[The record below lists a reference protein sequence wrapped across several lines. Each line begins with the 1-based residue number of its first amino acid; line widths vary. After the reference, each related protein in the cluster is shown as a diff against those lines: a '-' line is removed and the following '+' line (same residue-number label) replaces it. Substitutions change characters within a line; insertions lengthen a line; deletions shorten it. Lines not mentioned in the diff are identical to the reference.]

1 MMPSIHFDADEDF
14 GLLVSTPPRST
25 LFSLVPF
32 GAHSPMQE
40 GLLSLLVRTSRAHGV
55 NVRQL
60 IEHVLAVAEPSIVNL
75 TGSAFYRRYAGTL
88 NGLGPYAE
96 QFSAVMS
103 QLTGTPSLRQTTL
116 LPWMKL
122 FPHNGQAL
130 LADRPKW
137 CPECLNHQRMADE
150 TSWHPLA
157 WSFKALRW
165 CPAHRCELEEA
176 CPHCGKRQPFIP
188 RHPDLATCH
197 HCGQFLGGERE
208 LRDIP
213 EFSLWLAAAVG
224 DMVLHQA
231 RGGFAPTAQEF
242 RDYIREQVSR
252 ATNGNRA
259 AFCRQLGL
267 NDRAL
272 NNWLSKDER
281 PSFSQFMAICYGLN
295 IMPTEIFGSGHG
307 AVPEPALRHPEKI
320 LTRKASSKLGA
331 AELLHIERRLEDMV
345 IKRQGLP
352 VTKIAA
358 ELGVGVSFLKYRF
371 RALCDQ
377 LSELHRDLRTQ
388 GSIQHR
394 QRQAERVAEIVRE
407 MRAAGI
413 YPSRRRVNARLRQEK
428 MSLAQPHIASAYR
441 KACEDD

>member
-1 MMPSIHFDADEDF
+1 MISSIHFDADEDF

-60 IEHVLAVAEPSIVNL
+60 IEHVLAVAEPSIANL
-75 TGSAFYRRYAGTL
+75 AGSAFYRRYAGTL
-88 NGLGPYAE
+88 NGFGPYAE

-103 QLTGTPSLRQTTL
+103 QLTGTPTLRKTTL
-116 LPWMKL
+116 LPWRKL

-137 CPECLNHQRMADE
+137 CPECLSHQHMADE

-157 WSFKALRW
+157 WSFKTLRW
-165 CPAHRCELEEA
+165 CSTHRCELEDA
-176 CPHCGKRQPFIP
+176 CPHCGKSQPFIP
-188 RHPDLATCH
+188 RHPDLAACN
-197 HCGQFLGGERE
+197 HCGRFLGGQRVP
-208 LRDIP
+208 RGVP
-213 EFSLWLAAAVG
+213 EFDLWLADAVG
-224 DMVLHQA
+224 DMVMHQA
-231 RGGFAPTAQEF
+231 RDGFAPTAQEF
-242 RDYIREQVSR
+242 MDYLRDQVSR
-252 ATNGNRA
+252 VTNGNRA

-272 NNWLSKDER
+272 NNWISKGER
-281 PSFSQFMAICYGLN
+281 PSFSQFMAICYGLD
-295 IMPTEIFGSGHG
+295 IMPTEIFGSAPG
-307 AVPEPALRHPEKI
+307 VIPVTALRHPEKI
-320 LTRKASSKLGA
+320 LTRKASAKRSA
-331 AELLHIERRLEDMV
+331 DELLHIENRLKEMV
-345 IKRQGLP
+345 AERQGLP

-371 RALCDQ
+371 RELCDQ
-377 LSELHRDLRTQ
+377 LSKLHREIRTQ
-388 GSIQHR
+388 RSVQHR
-394 QRQAERVAEIVRE
+394 QQQVERVAEIVRE
-407 MRAAGI
+407 VRSAGI
-413 YPSRRRVNARLRQEK
+413 YPSRRKINTRLRQEK

-441 KACEDD
+441 KACEEY